1 MRGTGVR
8 RDAGDVRREGEGCG
22 RDVETQGMVSNTTRV
37 ASGLTPSSCLNP
49 PPPLPPLL
57 PPPPRGPTHS
67 HTLDGITMN
76 EDDGGRVAQHQ
87 VVDER
92 EVRQRCGR
100 RRDQRQLGQA
110 LHERGNEVRRQEAA
124 NKSHI
129 CVPPPAPS
137 MCAYL

>member
-1 MRGTGVR
+1 MYVGRG
-8 RDAGDVRREGEGCG
+8 RDAGGMSRR
-22 RDVETQGMVSNTTRV
+22 R
-37 ASGLTPSSCLNP
+37 AGLAT
-49 PPPLPPLL
+49 
-57 PPPPRGPTHS
+57 PRGSPQASHPARALIHLRPCLLSCPRPRAVLPNS

-92 EVRQRCGR
+92 KVRQRCGR